1 MPPWFTP
8 DINVNLELVNKVDKM
23 NFPSKTKVIAE
34 DHINFLMDIL
44 KYLQMVLNKMIIELQ
59 VQFTYK
65 NLI

>member
-44 KYLQMVLNKMIIELQ
+44 KYLQMVLNKMIIRRIEIITQ
-59 VQFTYK
+59 
-65 NLI
+65 